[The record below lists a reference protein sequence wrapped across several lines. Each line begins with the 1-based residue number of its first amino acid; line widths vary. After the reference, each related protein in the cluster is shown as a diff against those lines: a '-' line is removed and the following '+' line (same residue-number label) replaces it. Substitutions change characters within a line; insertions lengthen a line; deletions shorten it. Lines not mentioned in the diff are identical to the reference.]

1 MGYES
6 KLYIVNKLPE
16 HVVIKDNG
24 MQYCELI
31 AMVDLCKYYKWS
43 EKATNYPRTNCY
55 FYAEDGNKQI
65 VEDEYGDP
73 LKEIS
78 LDDAIEIL
86 DEAFYSGDNYRRLG
100 PALTLL
106 QSLKDNENQ
115 WNEIVVLHYGY

>member
-16 HVVIKDNG
+16 HMVIKDNG

-65 VEDEYGDP
+65 VEDGYGYP

>member
-16 HVVIKDNG
+16 HMVIKDNG

-31 AMVDLCKYYKWS
+31 AMVDICKYYKWS

-65 VEDEYGDP
+65 VEDGYGYP

-86 DEAFYSGDNYRRLG
+86 DEAFCSGDNYRRLR

>member
-16 HVVIKDNG
+16 HMVIKDNG

-31 AMVDLCKYYKWS
+31 AMVDICKYYKWS
-43 EKATNYPRTNCY
+43 DKAIKYPKTNCY
-55 FYAEDGNKQI
+55 FYAEDGNKKI
-65 VEDEYGDP
+65 IEDGYDEP
-73 LKEIS
+73 LKEIPI
-78 LDDAIEIL
+78 DDALDIL
-86 DEAFYSGDNYRRLG
+86 EEEFYSGDNYRRLR

>member
-16 HVVIKDNG
+16 HMAIKDNG

-43 EKATNYPRTNCY
+43 EKATNYLRTNCY

-65 VEDEYGDP
+65 VEDGYGYP

>member
-1 MGYES
+1 MVYES

>member
-16 HVVIKDNG
+16 YMVIEDNG

-55 FYAEDGNKQI
+55 FYAEDGNKRI
-65 VEDEYGDP
+65 VEDGYGYP

-86 DEAFYSGDNYRRLG
+86 DEAFCSGDNYRRLR

>member
-16 HVVIKDNG
+16 HMVIKDNG

-65 VEDEYGDP
+65 GEDGYGYP
-73 LKEIS
+73 LKEIP

-86 DEAFYSGDNYRRLG
+86 DEAFCSGDNYRRLR

>member
-1 MGYES
+1 MEYES

-16 HVVIKDNG
+16 HMVIKDNG

-31 AMVDLCKYYKWS
+31 AMVDICKYYKWS
-43 EKATNYPRTNCY
+43 DKAIKYPKTNCY
-55 FYAEDGNKQI
+55 FYAEDGNKKI
-65 VEDEYGDP
+65 IEDGYDEP
-73 LKEIS
+73 LKEIPI
-78 LDDAIEIL
+78 DDALDIL
-86 DEAFYSGDNYRRLG
+86 EEEFYSGDNYRRLR